1 MQKKMMKWHN
11 WLIIKHTGMLIH
23 AKKKDQAICR
33 FGFPLPPLDQTM
45 ILHGLEKELKDY
57 EKARKDFKTIES
69 ALEEMKLGTEIA
81 MDFHEFMLSLNLSY
95 NEYVLALRSDIKEGQ
110 TKVFLKRNT
119 SEIRVNNY
127 NETLLKCW
135 EANMDIQYIIDPYA
149 CAAYIVSY
157 ISKGQRG
164 MSKLLRQAC
173 EEAKE
178 NESDIRHQVRK
189 VGNVFLSHIE
199 VGAQEAA
206 YILLQMP
213 LRKASREFVFINTN
227 VESERVV
234 LLKSISDLNNMPKNS
249 TCIEADNNIKRYQRR
264 PSTMEKYCLA
274 EYVAFFNVHF
284 PKNEDEYV
292 KRNSSE
298 AAMSSELPEDNYELN
313 TIDDPDDTNVNKIN
327 EESTIE
333 DANCVV
339 KCEHEVHFARDGSIL
354 KRRKVPRVIYSV
366 GFNKDHDQEN
376 YYRELI
382 MLYIP
387 WRNETAIISDCFS
400 YKERYHSCE
409 GVIEQIREKFVHSDA
424 VNISHF
430 ESEVLADYEDS
441 LLVTELQHND
451 DQDMFEGTQN
461 SAEF

>member
-1 MQKKMMKWHN
+1 MLHAKKMMKWQN
-11 WLIIKHTGMLIH
+11 WLIIKYTGMLIH

-33 FGFPLPPLDQTM
+33 YGFPLPPLDQTM
-45 ILHGLEKELKDY
+45 ILHGLEKESKDY

-189 VGNVFLSHIE
+189 VGNVFLSHVE

-274 EYVAFFNVHF
+274 EYEAFFNVHF
-284 PKNEDEYV
+284 PKNED
-292 KRNSSE
+292 
-298 AAMSSELPEDNYELN
+298 
-313 TIDDPDDTNVNKIN
+313 
-327 EESTIE
+327 
-333 DANCVV
+333 
-339 KCEHEVHFARDGSIL
+339 
-354 KRRKVPRVIYSV
+354 
-366 GFNKDHDQEN
+366 
-376 YYRELI
+376 
-382 MLYIP
+382 
-387 WRNETAIISDCFS
+387 
-400 YKERYHSCE
+400 
-409 GVIEQIREKFVHSDA
+409 
-424 VNISHF
+424 
-430 ESEVLADYEDS
+430 
-441 LLVTELQHND
+441 
-451 DQDMFEGTQN
+451 
-461 SAEF
+461 